1 MITSIPAVVFALATL
16 VPHSAQSATMTFPI
30 LYIGPDQ
37 VLPLTS
43 FIGAAV
49 GVVLMFW
56 NRVVGVFRRVLKF
69 SSRK

>member
-1 MITSIPAVVFALATL
+1 MISPVPSVVLALTIL
-16 VPHSAQSATMTFPI
+16 VHDGAQVPLAAFPV

-49 GVVLMFW
+49 GVLLMFW

>member
-1 MITSIPAVVFALATL
+1 MITVVPAVVVALAVL
-16 VPHSAQSATMTFPI
+16 VPQGASSPTTLFPV

-43 FIGAAV
+43 FVGAAI
-49 GVVLMFW
+49 GVLLMFW
-56 NRVVGVFRRVLKF
+56 SRVVGVFRRVWKF